1 MRPISLLLRRFIQ
14 VPDLLEEHK
23 KSILYNVRKEL
34 LIQKAS
40 TSNEPGI
47 TNEKIAD
54 REVVV
59 SMASYGNRVSSAFL
73 AVESIMQQS
82 IKPNRIILCIPE
94 EFKSMPLPQMLQR
107 QEKRGLTV
115 LFTKDIWSFK
125 KIVPALKSFPE
136 SIIITC
142 DDDCLYNVDFVENL
156 LRSHSIDP
164 SAIWGNRIHEIT
176 FDKKGNIN
184 YYSKW
189 NWEIPNTDKS
199 SNKFLITSVAGVLYP
214 PHSLYK
220 DVTDESIFMDISK
233 YNDDIWCYAM
243 AVLQGTKIRR
253 SFTHSENGMD
263 YLSVEE
269 SQLQRLSLDNVSNN
283 GGESRNDKIVKAVFD
298 KYNIWDIIKE

>member
-107 QEKRGLTV
+107 QDV
-115 LFTKDIWSFK
+115 LLKPFRAFLYHIWQIMEHWK
-125 KIVPALKSFPE
+125 HQ
-136 SIIITC
+136 T
-142 DDDCLYNVDFVENL
+142 
-156 LRSHSIDP
+156 
-164 SAIWGNRIHEIT
+164 
-176 FDKKGNIN
+176 
-184 YYSKW
+184 
-189 NWEIPNTDKS
+189 
-199 SNKFLITSVAGVLYP
+199 
-214 PHSLYK
+214 
-220 DVTDESIFMDISK
+220 
-233 YNDDIWCYAM
+233 
-243 AVLQGTKIRR
+243 
-253 SFTHSENGMD
+253 
-263 YLSVEE
+263 
-269 SQLQRLSLDNVSNN
+269 
-283 GGESRNDKIVKAVFD
+283 
-298 KYNIWDIIKE
+298 